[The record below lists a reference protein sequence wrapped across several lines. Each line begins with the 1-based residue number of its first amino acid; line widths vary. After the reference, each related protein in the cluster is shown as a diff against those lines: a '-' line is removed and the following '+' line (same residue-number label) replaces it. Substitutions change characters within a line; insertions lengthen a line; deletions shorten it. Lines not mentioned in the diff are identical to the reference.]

1 MRVWA
6 AECRKCKTLSSV
18 RQSRTTPAKIE
29 QVKPDEE
36 IFKHPCPHCGE
47 ISNFRGH
54 ELQEVDALEIPFPE
68 RFAG

>member
-1 MRVWA
+1 
-6 AECRKCKTLSSV
+6 V